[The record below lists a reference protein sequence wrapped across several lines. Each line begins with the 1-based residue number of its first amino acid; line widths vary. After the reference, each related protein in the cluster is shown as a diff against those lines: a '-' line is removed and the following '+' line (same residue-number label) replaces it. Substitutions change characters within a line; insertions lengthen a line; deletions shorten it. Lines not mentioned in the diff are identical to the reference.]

1 MRHLTFTAAL
11 LILQGCSSLGVGQDR
26 TSSAGDFNPLTL
38 PTVNVDKYNSD
49 KQVCFKQ
56 VQSQTDANM
65 AQNYN
70 IVKFRECLIQKGYV
84 LLS

>member
-1 MRHLTFTAAL
+1 MLKSLL
-11 LILQGCSSLGVGQDR
+11 LITLFALQGCSVTGALMSSPSLGDY
-26 TSSAGDFNPLTL
+26 NPLTVS
-38 PTVNVDKYNSD
+38 TVNIEKYNQD
-49 KQVCFKQ
+49 KQACYKQ

-70 IVKFRECLIQKGYV
+70 IIKFRACLIQKGYV

>member
-1 MRHLTFTAAL
+1 MPKSLL
-11 LILQGCSSLGVGQDR
+11 LITLFALQGCSVTGALMSSPSLGDY
-26 TSSAGDFNPLTL
+26 NPLTVS
-38 PTVNVDKYNSD
+38 TVNIEKYNQD
-49 KQVCFKQ
+49 KQACYKQ

-70 IVKFRECLIQKGYV
+70 VVKFRECLIQKGYV

>member
-1 MRHLTFTAAL
+1 MPKSIL
-11 LILQGCSSLGVGQDR
+11 LIALFALQGCSVTGALMSSPSLGDY
-26 TSSAGDFNPLTL
+26 NPLTVS
-38 PTVNVDKYNSD
+38 TVNIEKYNQD
-49 KQVCFKQ
+49 KQACYKQ

-70 IVKFRECLIQKGYV
+70 IIKFRECLIQKGYV

>member
-1 MRHLTFTAAL
+1 MPKSLL
-11 LILQGCSSLGVGQDR
+11 LITLFALQGCSVTGALLSSPSLGDY
-26 TSSAGDFNPLTL
+26 NPLTVS
-38 PTVNVDKYNSD
+38 TVNIEKYSQD
-49 KQVCFKQ
+49 KQACYKQ

-70 IVKFRECLIQKGYV
+70 IIKFRECLIQKGYV

>member
-1 MRHLTFTAAL
+1 MPKSILFIAL
-11 LILQGCSSLGVGQDR
+11 FALQGCSVTGALLSSPSLGDY
-26 TSSAGDFNPLTL
+26 NPLTVS
-38 PTVNVDKYNSD
+38 TVNIEKYNQD
-49 KQVCFKQ
+49 KQACYKQ

-70 IVKFRECLIQKGYV
+70 IIKFRECLIQKGYV

>member
-1 MRHLTFTAAL
+1 MPKSLL
-11 LILQGCSSLGVGQDR
+11 LITLFALQGCSVTGALLSSPSLGDY
-26 TSSAGDFNPLTL
+26 NPLTVS
-38 PTVNVDKYNSD
+38 TVNIEKYNQD
-49 KQVCFKQ
+49 KQACYKQ

-70 IVKFRECLIQKGYV
+70 IIKFRECLIQKGYM

>member
-1 MRHLTFTAAL
+1 MPKSLL
-11 LILQGCSSLGVGQDR
+11 LITLFALQGCSVTGALMSSLSLGDY
-26 TSSAGDFNPLTL
+26 NPLTVS
-38 PTVNVDKYNSD
+38 TVNIEKYNQD
-49 KQVCFKQ
+49 KQACYKQ

-70 IVKFRECLIQKGYV
+70 IIKFRECLIQKGYV

>member
-1 MRHLTFTAAL
+1 MLKSLL
-11 LILQGCSSLGVGQDR
+11 LITLFALQGCSVTGALMSSPSLGDY
-26 TSSAGDFNPLTL
+26 NPLTVS
-38 PTVNVDKYNSD
+38 TVNIEKYNQD
-49 KQVCFKQ
+49 KQACYKQ

-70 IVKFRECLIQKGYV
+70 IIKFRECLIQKGYV

>member
-1 MRHLTFTAAL
+1 MPKSLL
-11 LILQGCSSLGVGQDR
+11 LITLFAVQGCSVTGALLSSPSLGDY
-26 TSSAGDFNPLTL
+26 NPLTVS
-38 PTVNVDKYNSD
+38 TVNIEKYNQD
-49 KQVCFKQ
+49 KQACYKQ

-70 IVKFRECLIQKGYV
+70 IIKFRECLIQKGYV

>member
-1 MRHLTFTAAL
+1 MPKSLL
-11 LILQGCSSLGVGQDR
+11 LITLFALQGCSVTGALMSSPSLGDY
-26 TSSAGDFNPLTL
+26 NPLTVS
-38 PTVNVDKYNSD
+38 TVNIEKYNQD
-49 KQVCFKQ
+49 KQACYKQ

-70 IVKFRECLIQKGYV
+70 IIKFRECLIQKGYV

>member
-1 MRHLTFTAAL
+1 MPKSLL
-11 LILQGCSSLGVGQDR
+11 LITLFALQGCSVTGALMSSPSLGDY
-26 TSSAGDFNPLTL
+26 NPLTVS
-38 PTVNVDKYNSD
+38 TVNIEKYNQD
-49 KQVCFKQ
+49 KQACYKQ

-70 IVKFRECLIQKGYV
+70 IIKFRECLIQNGYV

>member
-1 MRHLTFTAAL
+1 MPKSLL
-11 LILQGCSSLGVGQDR
+11 LITLFALQGCSVTGALMSSPSLGDY
-26 TSSAGDFNPLTL
+26 NPLTVS
-38 PTVNVDKYNSD
+38 TVNIEKYNQD
-49 KQVCFKQ
+49 KQACYKQ

-70 IVKFRECLIQKGYV
+70 IIKFREFLIQKGYV

>member
-1 MRHLTFTAAL
+1 MPKSLLLITLFALQGCSVTAAL
-11 LILQGCSSLGVGQDR
+11 LSSPSLGDY
-26 TSSAGDFNPLTL
+26 NPLTVS
-38 PTVNVDKYNSD
+38 TVNIEKYNQD
-49 KQVCFKQ
+49 KQACYKQ
-56 VQSQTDANM
+56 VQSQTDANI

>member
-1 MRHLTFTAAL
+1 MPKSLL
-11 LILQGCSSLGVGQDR
+11 LITLFALQGCSVTGALLSSPSLGDY
-26 TSSAGDFNPLTL
+26 NPLTVS
-38 PTVNVDKYNSD
+38 TVNIETYNQD
-49 KQVCFKQ
+49 KQACYKQ

-70 IVKFRECLIQKGYV
+70 IIKFRECLIQKGYV